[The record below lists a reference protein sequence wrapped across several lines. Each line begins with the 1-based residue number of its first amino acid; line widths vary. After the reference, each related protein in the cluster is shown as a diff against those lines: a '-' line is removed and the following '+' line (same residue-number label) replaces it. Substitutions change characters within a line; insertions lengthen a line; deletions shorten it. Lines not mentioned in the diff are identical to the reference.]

1 MLPAVVDKAERVA
14 SVEAALVTFTVYV
27 LVVLPSCAVT
37 TISIGLLPTVNVI
50 APEAEPLVTV
60 TLFTVTVAFAWFTVG
75 VTVMLVVAFATLAV

>member
-1 MLPAVVDKAERVA
+1 MVDKAERVA

-37 TISIGLLPTVNVI
+37 TIAIALLPTVNVI

-60 TLFTVTVAFAWFTVG
+60 TLFTFTVAFAWFTVG
-75 VTVMLVVAFATLAV
+75 VTVILAVPLGTLAV